1 MISVE
6 KRNGAGN
13 DFLIADA
20 ADLDDPSAFAKA
32 VCDRTDGI
40 GSGVDG
46 VRTGA
51 DGVLALSITRDA
63 EDGLPRVEM
72 TLYQP
77 DGGTAEMCG
86 NAARCVAAWAAE
98 RTGSDELLVD
108 PPAGERRAVV
118 HDPTDVTVGMGT
130 PSFDPDDV
138 PLAGE
143 EPMIEEPLD
152 PGTPALTA
160 VDTGVPHAVAIVGD
174 VNGIDLDSVAPPI
187 RYADAFPEGTNVT
200 LASPTENG
208 FEQRTYERG
217 VEAETRA
224 CGTGA
229 VAVAAVAHRLGI
241 ADATEPIPVSPP
253 GGTLSVS
260 VPGKDRSNGDCS
272 DADPATLRGPV
283 EIEYVAEIDE
293 QDPDSVRIDAEGD
306 R

>member
-40 GSGVDG
+40 GSSAKG

-51 DGVLALSITRDA
+51 DGVLALSITGDTG
-63 EDGLPRVEM
+63 EELPRVEM
-72 TLYQP
+72 ALYQP

-138 PLAGE
+138 PLAGD
-143 EPMIEEPLD
+143 EPMIEETHD
-152 PGTPALTA
+152 PDTPALTA
-160 VDTGVPHAVAIVGD
+160 VDTGVPHAVAVVDDVGA
-174 VNGIDLDSVAPPI
+174 VDLSTVAPPI
-187 RYADAFPEGTNVT
+187 RHADAFPEGTNVT
-200 LASPTENG
+200 LASLAENGG

-229 VAVAAVAHRLGI
+229 VAVAAVADRLGI

-253 GGTLSVS
+253 GGTLRVS
-260 VPGKDRSNGDCS
+260 VPGEDRSND
-272 DADPATLRGPV
+272 DPATLRGPV
-283 EIEYVAEIDE
+283 EIEYVAELDE
-293 QDPDSVRIDAEGD
+293 RDPDSARIVAEDDG
-306 R
+306 